1 MVRTPCF
8 HCRGAGF
15 DHWLGNY
22 YLTSHQVQPKK
33 KKKSLCGGENPKK
46 APLGYN
52 TRTEGVI
59 YGAGGECG
67 SCVSSE

>member
-33 KKKSLCGGENPKK
+33 KKKEFVWGRESKEST
-46 APLGYN
+46 
-52 TRTEGVI
+52 TRV
-59 YGAGGECG
+59 
-67 SCVSSE
+67 